1 MPSFP
6 SCQPSSAVFPGF
18 SSYFLLPNDCI
29 RPLVNILGKRML
41 PSKPGSAIP
50 FSISGGLGTVL
61 YLLASSDI
69 HEPIRPAMVSSYPS
83 SWIFSTAAAPK
94 KALIGLFSLSLI
106 KKSRI
111 KKVIFSN
118 DLFNICFPFL
128 FFHALFS
135 ISFSFFPLFFPFP
148 LHFFLVFLF
157 QFLYR

>member
-50 FSISGGLGTVL
+50 FSISGGSGTVL
-61 YLLASSDI
+61 YLPVLLDTR
-69 HEPIRPAMVSSYPS
+69 EPIRPAMVNSCPL

-94 KALIGLFSLSLI
+94 K
-106 KKSRI
+106 SRI
-111 KKVIFSN
+111 KKVIFLN